1 MDTKEFFKKNCNVYH
16 IVGMVL
22 GAVLAAIYW
31 ARAGHLSDNVLKN
44 SPVLMP
50 ILGVLVGY
58 ITFDLIFNAK
68 NRKNRQR
75 DE

>member
-16 IVGMVL
+16 IVGMVF

-50 ILGVLVGY
+50 IWGVLVGY